1 MATIA
6 LRDHSFLSGSEHIF
20 TEKSFR
26 GKGDSHLILTHS
38 TLCTTGLV
46 NLSSNDINEMASD
59 LTVSAIP
66 MERRSSILHFE
77 EVWERELGES
87 LQQALHS
94 RCSLLY
100 TPNRKR
106 TSPSCPASISPNI
119 FPVGK
124 KASGRQRGLEK
135 SPGLKRSSPG
145 VSGLIKAFC
154 SADPQRLRWSEYKS
168 SFLMPRSHAH
178 FTDLFDSDGLKLD

>member
-46 NLSSNDINEMASD
+46 NLSPILRYRPSPWSGAH
-59 LTVSAIP
+59 
-66 MERRSSILHFE
+66 RYSISKKYGKGSL
-77 EVWERELGES
+77 ES
-87 LQQALHS
+87 LYSKLSIHDVLFSTHQIGSVHHLHARLRYLQTS
-94 RCSLLY
+94 SLW
-100 TPNRKR
+100 
-106 TSPSCPASISPNI
+106 
-119 FPVGK
+119 GK